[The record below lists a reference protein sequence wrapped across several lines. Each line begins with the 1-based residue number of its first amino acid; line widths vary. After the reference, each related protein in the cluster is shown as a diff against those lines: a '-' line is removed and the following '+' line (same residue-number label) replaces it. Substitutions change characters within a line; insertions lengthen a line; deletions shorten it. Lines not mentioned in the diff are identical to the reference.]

1 MKFFIWG
8 LALCAAVVTAGTAV
22 AGTIEGEKTN
32 LGGSNRTLISYRHQ
46 RHMFVTSDGRVHA
59 LMNLGATAKSDNT
72 LYLRS
77 MTPPAGTQW
86 TNQLSLSYSDDTSVS
101 DGVLLGDVLRVVW
114 QGKDGA
120 AHLVDISYD
129 PSTQKWS
136 KGDSEKVPKPKN
148 AIAINPSLTVDSAGN
163 TWVAYVR
170 ESGSLQTATIFVY
183 RKDAVTGVWSNTG
196 KKFTPDD
203 AVYPF
208 SAVKRSARLVTV
220 PDADG
225 ERIGMVY
232 TYGPKIYWNARLASG
247 TATAKWSGETTLYDG
262 QVEDNEPMSS
272 HFSTQVD
279 GAGNVHLV
287 FTDQGTLYLTKRL
300 ASTKAWNSPTAATK
314 VSSKATY
321 AQLALLGGTNIAV
334 VTNYWNTNT
343 TPATMEARVMQSADA
358 GRTWACTDRLAHDN
372 LPADAYYNEAR
383 VELPAFPSG
392 RCRCF
397 SSTRPIAN
405 LNPCRRSTPCTSAS
419 PSRRWLGV
427 NERGLSLSGH

>member
-1 MKFFIWG
+1 MKLWIMG
-8 LALCAAVVTAGTAV
+8 LALSAAVLTAGAAV
-22 AGTIEGEKTN
+22 AGTIEGVATN
-32 LGGSNRTLISYRHQ
+32 LAGSNRTLISYRHQ

-86 TNQLSLSYSDDTSVS
+86 VNQLSLSYSDDTSVS
-101 DGVLLGDVLRVVW
+101 DGVMLGDVLRVVW
-114 QGKDGA
+114 QGKDGY
-120 AHLVDISYD
+120 AHLVDLTYD
-129 PSTQKWS
+129 AATQKWA
-136 KGDSEKVPKPKN
+136 KGESEKVPRP
-148 AIAINPSLTVDSAGN
+148 ASSLAVNPSLTVDSAGN
-163 TWVAYVR
+163 TWVSYVR
-170 ESGSLQTATIFVY
+170 ESSTTQTATILVY
-183 RKDAVTGVWSNTG
+183 KRDVVTGVWSSTG

-208 SAVKRSARLVTV
+208 NKVKRSARLVTV

-247 TATAKWSGETTLYDG
+247 AVTAKWAGETTLYDG

-287 FTDQGTLYLTKRL
+287 FTDQGMLYLTKRL
-300 ASTKAWNSPTAATK
+300 ASTKAWNSPTVATK
-314 VSSKATY
+314 VSSQATY

-358 GRTWACTDRLAHDN
+358 GRTWACTNRLAHDN
-372 LPADAYYNEAR
+372 LPTDAYYNEAR
-383 VELPAFPSG
+383 VELPAFPFPSSAVPVLQQYQASDQSQPVPPQYAMY
-392 RCRCF
+392 F
-397 SSTRPIAN
+397 SFTQSSVAG
-405 LNPCRRSTPCTSAS
+405 CQ
-419 PSRRWLGV
+419 
-427 NERGLSLSGH
+427 